1 MKMLYPKRVRI
12 LFGALLLTF
21 ATGLVA
27 AGEGRSESDYYNEE
41 LEARLEEARKQLD
54 EAARRLAELHER
66 TFETGH
72 QAYGQAYALNFTKR
86 AMLGVLLGG
95 GDSADGVALVG
106 VTPGSGAADAGLKSG
121 DKLLVI
127 GDVRLDDDDGYEA
140 LSKFM
145 KSVEPGES
153 VALQYERDGELHDAV
168 VITQTR
174 SDHIAYILDDKLS
187 NLGSVFDFDFNW
199 GDIGMLRQRVLS
211 GKGPLLTD
219 MNEDLGEYFGVD
231 EGVLV
236 LEAPKDSELKSG
248 DVLLQLDGEAPE
260 SARDARRTI
269 ARAKSDID
277 AQIMRKQRKRNVT
290 VAPRSFMF
298 GGLPHGDHVRVI
310 RIEKDGN
317 GEIEV
322 IVDDD

>member
-1 MKMLYPKRVRI
+1 MLYPKRVRT
-12 LFGALLLTF
+12 LLGALLLTF
-21 ATGLVA
+21 ATGLVS

-66 TFETGH
+66 TFETGR
-72 QAYGQAYALNFTKR
+72 QAYSQADAFFTKR

-127 GDVRLDDDDGYEA
+127 GDVRLDDDDGYDA

-187 NLGSVFDFDFNW
+187 NLGNAFDFDFNW

-236 LEAPKDSELKSG
+236 LEAPEDSELKSG
-248 DVLLQLDGEAPE
+248 DVLLELDGEAPE

-310 RIEKDGN
+310 RIEKDGD

>member
-1 MKMLYPKRVRI
+1 MLYPTLART
-12 LFGALLLTF
+12 LLGALLLTF
-21 ATGLVA
+21 ATGLVS

-41 LEARLEEARKQLD
+41 LEARLEEAREQLD

-66 TFETGH
+66 TFETGR
-72 QAYGQAYALNFTKR
+72 QAHGQAYALNFTKR

-95 GDSADGVALVG
+95 GDLKDGVALVG

-127 GDVRLDDDDGYEA
+127 GDMRLDDDEGYEA

-153 VALQYERDGELHDAV
+153 VALQYERDGESHDAV

-187 NLGSVFDFDFNW
+187 SFGNVFDFDFNR
-199 GDIGMLRQRVLS
+199 GDIGMPRQRVLS

-236 LEAPKDSELKSG
+236 LEAPEDSELKSG
-248 DVLLQLDGEAPE
+248 DVLLELDGEAPE

>member
-1 MKMLYPKRVRI
+1 MLYPKLART
-12 LFGALLLTF
+12 LLGALLLTF
-21 ATGLVA
+21 ATGLVV

-66 TFETGH
+66 TFETGR
-72 QAYGQAYALNFTKR
+72 QAHGQAYALNFTKR

-127 GDVRLDDDDGYEA
+127 GDVRLDDDDGDEA

-187 NLGSVFDFDFNW
+187 NLGNVFDFDFNW

-236 LEAPKDSELKSG
+236 LEAPEDSELKSG
-248 DVLLQLDGEAPE
+248 DVLLELDGQAPE

-277 AQIMRKQRKRNVT
+277 AQIMRKQRKRNVK
-290 VAPRSFMF
+290 VAPRSFMI
-298 GGLPHGDHVRVI
+298 GALPHGDHVRVI

-322 IVDDD
+322 IVNDD